1 MLFTRSPKTFITTI
15 KAGFQHWAA
24 SLMTPVD
31 ASSIAVFRIL
41 FGAIMIWEV
50 TRYFEYDRIGRYY
63 IEPTFFFP
71 YEFFPFISP
80 LPGTLMYWVFFAMG
94 IFALGVTVGFFYR
107 ASAILFCLTY
117 TYVFLID
124 KTDYNNHYYL
134 IILVSFL
141 LILVDADRWAALDR
155 WHNPKLSIEQVPFW
169 NVFILRAQIF
179 VVYFFGGVA
188 KLNPDWLVGQ
198 PIGAWLNNRAHYPV
212 LGPFFASEWAGLIF
226 GYGGLL
232 FDLSIGFLLIW
243 RPTRFLA
250 FLLILYFNLMN
261 AWLFSIGIFP
271 YMMIATTIL
280 FVEPDWPRHI
290 LRLPWRAMPK
300 FEPRRVIPYRPWVV
314 GFVTVYM
321 ALQILIPLRH
331 FLYPGEVSWTEEGH
345 RFSWHM
351 KLRSK
356 SGRAAFTMIDPRTDQ
371 IWPVDISQ
379 DLTDRQSEKMAGR
392 PDMILQYVRYL
403 ETKFIQAGVEEPI
416 IKVEAWASLNGRP
429 YQYLIYPTIDLTK
442 VEADPLFYHT
452 AWIVPLQTELEDNLV
467 RSEPEE

>member
-1 MLFTRSPKTFITTI
+1 
-15 KAGFQHWAA
+15 
-24 SLMTPVD
+24 MTPVD
-31 ASSIAVFRIL
+31 TSSIAVFRIL

-63 IEPTFFFP
+63 IEPAFFFP

-80 LPGTLMYWVFFAMG
+80 LPGPLMYWVFFALG

-124 KTDYNNHYYL
+124 KTYYNNHYYL
-134 IILVSFL
+134 IILLSFL
-141 LILVDADRWAALDR
+141 LIMVDADRWAALDR
-155 WHNPKLSIEQVPFW
+155 WHNPKLHIEQAPFW
-169 NVFILRAQIF
+169 HLFILRAQIF

-188 KLNPDWLVGQ
+188 KLNPDWLAGQ

-212 LGPFFASEWAGLIF
+212 LGPFFATDWAGLVF

-250 FLLILYFNLMN
+250 FLSILYFNLMN

-271 YMMIATTIL
+271 YLMIATTIL
-280 FVEPDWPRHI
+280 FVEPDWPRRM
-290 LRLPWRAMPK
+290 LRLPWQAGPP
-300 FEPRRVIPYRPWVV
+300 FEPRRMIPYRSWVI
-314 GFVTVYM
+314 GFVTLYL

-331 FLYPGEVSWTEEGH
+331 ILYPGEVNWTEEGH

-356 SGRAAFTMIDPRTDQ
+356 SGRIAFTMIDPRTNQ
-371 IWPVDISQ
+371 TWPVDIT
-379 DLTDRQSEKMAGR
+379 LPGGKIHPGR
-392 PDMILQYVRYL
+392 
-403 ETKFIQAGVEEPI
+403 
-416 IKVEAWASLNGRP
+416 
-429 YQYLIYPTIDLTK
+429 
-442 VEADPLFYHT
+442 H
-452 AWIVPLQTELEDNLV
+452 
-467 RSEPEE
+467 